1 MTGEGSLLAGVTQGR
16 NCMLLEKD
24 SKRYFELTTKSIKLL
39 NAEEETVF
47 DEERPEDDLN
57 VNMDT
62 TIETTIDTPG

>member
-1 MTGEGSLLAGVTQGR
+1 
-16 NCMLLEKD
+16 MLLEKD